1 MKIFLVLFLVFLI
14 PGGAR
19 AESVIDFI
27 VSNNPDLQEFRSVN
41 RNILNFL
48 KVEARGNAS
57 YGQLTREGTSTLDR
71 AQSRYDVGISASIP
85 LISPSE
91 KAQRQIEEAQ
101 KERSLR
107 LDVADLIMKYK
118 AEQKAIAEESR
129 ILQGLYNEVQW
140 MGKRV
145 EAGVDSQKDYNQ
157 KLNDY
162 LGKRKDHELRKEQVG
177 FILEKIL
184 AYVPADKRAKLRG
197 MLNETVSQDSKNPR

>member
-1 MKIFLVLFLVFLI
+1 MKLFFVLFLVVLI
-14 PGGAR
+14 PSGAR

-27 VSNNPDLQEFRSVN
+27 VANNPDLQELRAVN
-41 RNILNFL
+41 KNILNFL
-48 KVEARGNAS
+48 KIEAKGTGS
-57 YGQLTREGTSTLDR
+57 YGQLVREGTSTLDR
-71 AQSRYDVGISASIP
+71 AQSRYDIGISAFLP

-91 KAQRQIEEAQ
+91 KAQKRIEEAQ

-118 AEQKAIAEESR
+118 AEQKAITEESR

-162 LGKRKDHELRKEQVG
+162 LGKRKNHELRKEQVG

-184 AYVPADKRAKLRG
+184 AYVSADKRAKLRG
-197 MLNETVSQDSKNPR
+197 MLDETVSQDSKDQR